1 MEYRPNFKATPL
13 DCVRGNIHL
22 YLKSIYFRITTE
34 FFYFTEYQHL
44 MNGVGIKRLDSGL
57 ALNITE
63 FAANNCFFILDLSPE
78 QCNNSHIHG

>member
-13 DCVRGNIHL
+13 DCVRGNTHL

-34 FFYFTEYQHL
+34 FFY
-44 MNGVGIKRLDSGL
+44 GVGIKRLNTGL